1 MARKPRVHLAGGYYH
16 VMMRGNV
23 GSDLFFSAGD
33 RSRFLFLLQ
42 EGIERYGHRVHAFCL
57 MTNHVHLLIQVG
69 EIPLSRIIQNLGFR
83 YTRYINSKR
92 QEVGH
97 LFQGR
102 YKAILVEA
110 DRYLLE
116 LVRYIHLNPVRGG
129 LCEAASDFDWSSH
142 NVYMGKVEVSWLY
155 MREVLGRFSEDES
168 RSRQLLQMFTEEGV
182 GESRRPEFHS
192 GSHQGRILGDDAFAE
207 RTLNDSGQIVN
218 VKPPSLSDIIDA
230 VCREYQVDKTV
241 LHGEGNMRQGAEMRA
256 MAAWVVQD
264 TDSVTL
270 TSLAGEMKQD
280 LSALSRAA
288 GRLRKRMAG
297 DDQLKTKAEH
307 IIGRFKVKWTPQMGQ
322 LFKVD

>member
-1 MARKPRVHLAGGYYH
+1 MARKPRVHLPGGYYH

-23 GSDLFFSAGD
+23 GSDLFFSNAD
-33 RSRFLFLLQ
+33 RSRFLLLLQ

-57 MTNHVHLLIQVG
+57 MTNHVHLLIQVS

-83 YTRYINSKR
+83 YSRYINGSR
-92 QEVGH
+92 QTVGH

-102 YKAILVEA
+102 YKAILVEE
-110 DRYLLE
+110 DHYLIE
-116 LVRYIHLNPVRGG
+116 LTRYIHLNPVRAG
-129 LCEAASDFDWSSH
+129 LCKSVLDFDWSSH
-142 NVYMGKVEVSWLY
+142 KTYMGKVEIPWLY
-155 MREVLGRFSEDES
+155 MQEVLGRYSENET
-168 RSRQLLQMFTEEGV
+168 RARQLLQIFTEEGI

-192 GSHQGRILGDDAFAE
+192 GSHQGQILGDDAFAE
-207 RTLNDSGQIVN
+207 RALNDSGQTVN

-230 VCREYQVDKTV
+230 VCREYQVDIRV
-241 LHGEGNMRQGAEMRA
+241 LHGEGNTRQGAEMRA

-264 TDSVTL
+264 TDGVTL
-270 TSLAGEMKQD
+270 TSLAGELNRD

-307 IIGRFKVKWTPQMGQ
+307 IIGMFRV
-322 LFKVD
+322 